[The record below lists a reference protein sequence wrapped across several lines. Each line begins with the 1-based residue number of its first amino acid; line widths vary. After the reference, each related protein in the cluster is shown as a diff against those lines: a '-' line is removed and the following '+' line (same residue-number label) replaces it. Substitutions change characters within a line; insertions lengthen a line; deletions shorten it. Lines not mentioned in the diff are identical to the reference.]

1 MSRAEDLIEQMEKIR
16 ERVVW
21 EGVLARINGMSLQ
34 QTQEYRK
41 KLRKKYGYNEL
52 RREYEML
59 CEMEPTD

>member
-41 KLRKKYGYNEL
+41 KLREKYGYNEL
-52 RREYEML
+52 HREYEML